1 MDELERDP
9 LVVRWTRH
17 HGLRIPY
24 QKRFGS
30 RGHYEPDFLVE
41 LAGGDKELRE
51 VKGEHLLGDNNTQKK
66 LRAGDE
72 YCRRRSMKFRVVTKS
87 AVDPSMWRPETS
99 VVMEEGSLTARPAL
113 AEDAYSTSKSGCL
126 ATVLAVAAVATI
138 ALAACLLLT
147 LR

>member
-30 RGHYEPDFLVE
+30 RGHYEPDFMVE

>member
-51 VKGEHLLGDNNTQKK
+51 VKGEHLFGDNNTQKK

-99 VVMEEGSLTARPAL
+99 VVMEEGSPTARPAL
-113 AEDAYSTSKSGCL
+113 AEDAYSTSRSGCL
-126 ATVLAVAAVATI
+126 SVILIVTAAASLAA
-138 ALAACLLLT
+138 AACLLLIF
-147 LR
+147 R

>member
-30 RGHYEPDFLVE
+30 HGHYEPDFLVE
-41 LAGGDKELRE
+41 LTGGDKELRE

-99 VVMEEGSLTARPAL
+99 VDVEEAATNARPAL
-113 AEDAYSTSKSGCL
+113 AEDAYSTSRTGCL
-126 ATVLAVAAVATI
+126 SMVLVVTAAATLAV
-138 ALAACLLLT
+138 AACLLLIF
-147 LR
+147 R

>member
-72 YCRRRSMKFRVVTKS
+72 FCRQRGMKFKVVTKS

-99 VVMEEGSLTARPAL
+99 VVMDEGSPTARPAL

-126 ATVLAVAAVATI
+126 SMVLIVTAAATLAA
-138 ALAACLLLT
+138 AACLVLIF
-147 LR
+147 R

>member
-17 HGLRIPY
+17 HGVRIPY

-72 YCRRRSMKFRVVTKS
+72 FCRQRGMKFKVVTKS
-87 AVDPSMWRPETS
+87 AVDPSMWRPETP
-99 VVMEEGSLTARPAL
+99 VAMDEALPAARPAL
-113 AEDAYSTSKSGCL
+113 GEDAYSTSKSGCL
-126 ATVLAVAAVATI
+126 SMVLIVTAAT
-138 ALAACLLLT
+138 ALAAAACVLLIF
-147 LR
+147 R